1 MTDLLLPRYLDEIAR
16 LDLARIATPAQI
28 PPSFL
33 LAREGRYSVH
43 YIPFEHVNARARLVI
58 VGIAPGFVQWKNAMA
73 EAQRQLA
80 AGAPQEAL
88 LRAARLTGA
97 FSGAIRPNF
106 VALLDAIGMQRWLG
120 IASCASLFGAHA
132 DLVHIGAILRHPV
145 FVDDR
150 NYSGSPG
157 MAKVPF
163 LRDQV
168 LRYFA
173 QEAAQ
178 LPDALYI
185 PMGASVAE
193 GLDWLAGLGL
203 IRRERILHGLPHPS
217 GANAERVAYFLG
229 RKTRE
234 TLSAKTN
241 AGQLDAARERL
252 LAQMASLT
260 QA

>member
-1 MTDLLLPRYLDEIAR
+1 MTEPLFPRYREAIR
-16 LDLARIATPAQI
+16 TLDLARIATPAQI
-28 PPSFL
+28 PPAFL

-43 YIPFEHVNARARLVI
+43 YIPFENVNTQARLVI

-80 AGAPQEAL
+80 AGAPPDAL
-88 LRAARLTGA
+88 LRAARLAGA

-120 IASCASLFGAHA
+120 IASCASLFDADA

-145 FVDDR
+145 FVGDR

-163 LRDQV
+163 LREQV

-173 QEAAQ
+173 QEAAL
-178 LPDALYI
+178 LPDALFI

-193 GLDWLAGLGL
+193 GLDWLADEGL

-229 RKTRE
+229 RKSRE

-241 AGQLDAARERL
+241 GEQLDAARDRL
-252 LAQMASLT
+252 LAQMAGLMQS
-260 QA
+260 